1 MAFPSSSPLN
11 VPYYPQADD
20 GYCLAAC
27 VQMVLA
33 YLGFSRT
40 QDRLA
45 RKLDTRPPLGAPASN
60 VTHLRSNVLDV
71 TFTSGDLDDLQSHLA
86 RGNPPI
92 VFVQASEFPHWRGHV
107 SQHAVVVVGI
117 DEQSVHIL
125 DPAANATPISI
136 PTGDFLL
143 AWSELG
149 YIYALILRP
158 LSR

>member
-1 MAFPSSSPLN
+1 
-11 VPYYPQADD
+11 
-20 GYCLAAC
+20 
-27 VQMVLA
+27 MVLA

-60 VTHLRSNVLDV
+60 VTRLRSSVLDV
-71 TFTSGDLDDLQSHLA
+71 TFTSGDLGDLQSHLA

-92 VFVQASEFPHWRGHV
+92 VFVQASEFPHWRDRV

-117 DEQSVHIL
+117 DGQFVHIL
-125 DPAANATPISI
+125 DPAADATLIPISI
-136 PTGDFLL
+136 GDFLL

-149 YIYALILRP
+149 YIYALLVRRP
-158 LSR
+158 SR